1 MVLLKSDLTAA
12 RTSMNPFKTYF
23 SAVVIAALTISLSGI
38 KANALGSAGSCTA
51 TSAGVLL
58 GPLGSP
64 AAEGPTGR
72 DDDFTNLSID
82 GGIAASSN
90 GLSRSPAVKIFKN
103 TVENVGPTDDAFILT
118 VPSIPADFRVEI
130 STDFGDHYT
139 PVDSSNYSITLPV
152 AYRASSA
159 FFVRVTAPAGL
170 KILTGYDTV
179 IRAISTIDPTVTNAT
194 IDRLY
199 AGFIRVEATTKLAG
213 GAQTIEAA
221 AAGSEIEIT
230 ITFTNISSA
239 DGSGNGLLTAYEVV
253 ISENGLAAPNNWGAT
268 TDHIVGASDNHGGRI
283 IGDREG
289 SSWLTDIVT
298 SLDAGKSGVF
308 KFKRR
313 IK

>member
-1 MVLLKSDLTAA
+1 MSPFRKYFAAVL
-12 RTSMNPFKTYF
+12 
-23 SAVVIAALTISLSGI
+23 IAALTIILSGI
-38 KANALGSAGSCTA
+38 EVNALGSAGSYA
-51 TSAGVLL
+51 STSAGVLL

-64 AAEGPTGR
+64 DAEGPTGR

-90 GLSRSPAVKIFKN
+90 GLSTSPAVKIFKN
-103 TVENVGPTDDAFILT
+103 TVENVGPADDAFILT

-139 PVDSSNYSITLPV
+139 PIDSSTYGTTLPV

-159 FFVRVTAPAGL
+159 FLVRVTAPAGL

-179 IRAISTIDPTVTNAT
+179 IRATSTIDPAVTNST

-199 AGFIRVEATTKLAG
+199 AGFIRVESMTKLTG
-213 GAQTIEAA
+213 GAPTIEAA
-221 AAGSEIEIT
+221 APGSEIEIT

-239 DGSGNGLLTAYEVV
+239 DGTGNSLLTAYEVV
-253 ISENGLAAPNNWGAT
+253 ISENGFAAPNNWGAT
-268 TDHIVGASDNHGGRI
+268 TDHVVGASDNHGGHI

-298 SLDAGKSGVF
+298 SLAAGQSGVF

>member
-1 MVLLKSDLTAA
+1 MS
-12 RTSMNPFKTYF
+12 PFKKYF
-23 SAVVIAALTISLSGI
+23 SAVVIAALTITLSGS
-38 KANALGSAGSCTA
+38 KSNALASAGSR
-51 TSAGVLL
+51 TSTSCGVLL

-72 DDDFTNLSID
+72 DDDFTNLSVD

-90 GLSRSPAVKIFKN
+90 GVTTSPAVKTFKN
-103 TVENVGPTDDAFILT
+103 TVENLGPTDDAFILS
-118 VPSIPADFRVEI
+118 VPSIPEAFRVEI

-139 PVDSSNYSITLPV
+139 PIDSLSYSITLPV

-159 FFVRVTAPAGL
+159 FLVRVTAPAGL

-179 IRAISTIDPTVTNAT
+179 IRATSTIDPTVTNAT

-199 AGFIRVEATTKLAG
+199 AGFIRVEATTALTG

-221 AAGSEIEIT
+221 ASGTVIEIT
-230 ITFTNISSA
+230 VTFTNISSA
-239 DGSGNGLLTAYEVV
+239 GGNGNSLLTAYEVV
-253 ISENGLAAPNNWGAT
+253 ISENGFAAPNNWGAT

-298 SLDAGKSGVF
+298 SLDAGQSGVF

>member
-1 MVLLKSDLTAA
+1 MG
-12 RTSMNPFKTYF
+12 PFRKHF
-23 SAVVIAALTISLSGI
+23 AAVVVAALTITLSGI
-38 KANALGSAGSCTA
+38 QANALGSAGPYTSV
-51 TSAGVLL
+51 SAGVLL

-82 GGIAASSN
+82 GGIAASSK
-90 GLSRSPAVKIFKN
+90 GLSTSPAVKVFKN
-103 TVENVGPTDDAFILT
+103 TVENVGPADDAFILT

-139 PVDSSNYSITLPV
+139 PIDSSSYSITLPV

-159 FFVRVTAPAGL
+159 FLVRVTAPAGL

-179 IRAISTIDPTVTNAT
+179 IRATSTIDPAVTNST

-199 AGFIRVEATTKLAG
+199 AGFIRVEATTKLTS
-213 GAQTIEAA
+213 GAPTIEAA
-221 AAGSEIEIT
+221 VPGSEIEIT
-230 ITFTNISSA
+230 VTFTNISSA
-239 DGSGNGLLTAYEVV
+239 DGTGNSLLTAYEVV
-253 ISENGLAAPNNWGAT
+253 ISENGFAAPNNWGAT
-268 TDHIVGASDNHGGRI
+268 TNHIVGASDNHGGRI

-298 SLDAGKSGVF
+298 SLAAGQTGVF

>member
-1 MVLLKSDLTAA
+1 MGPFRKSFA
-12 RTSMNPFKTYF
+12 
-23 SAVVIAALTISLSGI
+23 AVVIAALTITLSGI
-38 KANALGSAGSCTA
+38 EANALGSTGSYTSA
-51 TSAGVLL
+51 SAGVLL

-82 GGIAASSN
+82 GGIATSSK
-90 GLSRSPAVKIFKN
+90 GLSTSPAVKVFKN
-103 TVENVGPTDDAFILT
+103 TVENIGPADDAFILT

-139 PVDSSNYSITLPV
+139 PIDSSSYSITLPV

-159 FFVRVTAPAGL
+159 FLVRVTAPAGL
-170 KILTGYDTV
+170 RILTGYDTV
-179 IRAISTIDPTVTNAT
+179 IRATSTIDPTVTNST

-199 AGFIRVEATTKLAG
+199 AGFIRVEATTKLTS
-213 GAQTIEAA
+213 GAPTIEAA
-221 AAGSEIEIT
+221 APGSEIEIT

-239 DGSGNGLLTAYEVV
+239 DGAGNSLLTAYEVV
-253 ISENGLAAPNNWGAT
+253 ISENGFAAPNNWGAT

-298 SLDAGKSGVF
+298 SLAAGQSGVF

>member
-1 MVLLKSDLTAA
+1 MSLFRK
-12 RTSMNPFKTYF
+12 YF
-23 SAVVIAALTISLSGI
+23 SAIVIAALTITVLGG
-38 KANALGSAGSCTA
+38 KANARGSARACTS

-90 GLSRSPAVKIFKN
+90 GLSTSPAVKIFRN

-118 VPSIPADFRVEI
+118 VPSSPADFRVEI

-139 PVDSSNYSITLPV
+139 PIDSSSYKITLPV

-159 FFVRVTAPAGL
+159 FFVRVSAPAGL
-170 KILTGYDTV
+170 RILTGYDTV
-179 IRAISTIDPTVTNAT
+179 IRATSTIDPTVTNAT

-199 AGFIRVEATTKLAG
+199 AGFIRVAATTKLTG
-213 GAQTIEAA
+213 GAPTIEAA
-221 AAGSEIEIT
+221 ASGSEIEIT

-239 DGSGNGLLTAYEVV
+239 NGSGNSLLTAYDVV
-253 ISENGLAAPNNWGAT
+253 ISENGFAAPNNWGAT
-268 TDHIVGASDNHGGRI
+268 TDHIVGASDSHGGRI

-298 SLDAGKSGVF
+298 SLDAGQSGVF

>member
-1 MVLLKSDLTAA
+1 MS
-12 RTSMNPFKTYF
+12 PFRKYF
-23 SAVVIAALTISLSGI
+23 SAIVITALTITVSGV
-38 KANALGSAGSCTA
+38 KASARGSAGPCTS

-82 GGIAASSN
+82 GGIVASSN
-90 GLSRSPAVKIFKN
+90 GLSTSPAVKIFKN
-103 TVENVGPTDDAFILT
+103 TVGNVGPTDDAFILT
-118 VPSIPADFRVEI
+118 VPSIPAGFRVEI

-139 PVDSSNYSITLPV
+139 PIDSSSYNITLPV

-179 IRAISTIDPTVTNAT
+179 IRATSTIDPTVTNAT

-199 AGFIRVEATTKLAG
+199 AGFIRVAATTKLTG
-213 GAQTIEAA
+213 GAPTIEAA
-221 AAGSEIEIT
+221 ASGSEIEIT

-239 DGSGNGLLTAYEVV
+239 HGNGNSLLTAYDVV
-253 ISENGLAAPNNWGAT
+253 ISENGFAAPNNWGAT
-268 TDHIVGASDNHGGRI
+268 TDHIVGASDSHGGRI

-298 SLDAGKSGVF
+298 SLDAGQSGVF

>member
-1 MVLLKSDLTAA
+1 MS
-12 RTSMNPFKTYF
+12 PFRKYF
-23 SAVVIAALTISLSGI
+23 SAIVIAALTITVSGV
-38 KANALGSAGSCTA
+38 KANARGSAEACTS

-90 GLSRSPAVKIFKN
+90 GLSTSPAVKIFRN

-118 VPSIPADFRVEI
+118 VPVVPAGFRVEI

-139 PVDSSNYSITLPV
+139 RIDSSNHNITLPV

-159 FFVRVTAPAGL
+159 FLVRVTAPAGL
-170 KILTGYDTV
+170 RILTGYDTV
-179 IRAISTIDPTVTNAT
+179 IRATSTIDPTVTNAT

-199 AGFIRVEATTKLAG
+199 AGFIRVAATTKLTG
-213 GAQTIEAA
+213 GAPTIEAA
-221 AAGSEIEIT
+221 ASGSEIEIT
-230 ITFTNISSA
+230 VTFTNISSA
-239 DGSGNGLLTAYEVV
+239 NGNGNSLLTAYEVV
-253 ISENGLAAPNNWGAT
+253 ISENGFAAPNNWGAT
-268 TDHIVGASDNHGGRI
+268 TDHIVGASDSHGGRI

-298 SLDAGKSGVF
+298 SLDAGQSGVF

>member
-1 MVLLKSDLTAA
+1 MS
-12 RTSMNPFKTYF
+12 PFKTYF
-23 SAVVIAALTISLSGI
+23 SAVVITALAINLSGI
-38 KANALGSAGSCTA
+38 KANALGSAGSCIS

-82 GGIAASSN
+82 GGIVASRN
-90 GLSRSPAVKIFKN
+90 GLSTSRAVKIFKN
-103 TVENVGPTDDAFILT
+103 TVENVGPTDDAFIIT
-118 VPSIPADFRVEI
+118 APSIPADFRVEI
-130 STDFGDHYT
+130 SSDFGDHYT
-139 PVDSSNYSITLPV
+139 PIDSSSYSITVPI

-159 FFVRVTAPAGL
+159 FLVRVTAPAGL
-170 KILTGYDTV
+170 KILTAYDTV
-179 IRAISTIDPTVTNAT
+179 IHATSTIDPTVTNAT

-199 AGFIRVEATTKLAG
+199 AGFIRVEATTKFTG
-213 GAQTIEAA
+213 GAQTIETAA
-221 AAGSEIEIT
+221 SGSEIEIT

-239 DGSGNGLLTAYEVV
+239 NGNGNSLLTAYDVV
-253 ISENGLAAPNNWGAT
+253 ISEDGFAAPNNWGAT
-268 TDHIVGASDNHGGRI
+268 TDHIVGASNNQGGRI

-298 SLDAGKSGVF
+298 SLDAGQSGVF

>member
-1 MVLLKSDLTAA
+1 M
-12 RTSMNPFKTYF
+12 RPFTKYF
-23 SAVVIAALTISLSGI
+23 SAVVIAALTIPLVSV
-38 KANALGSAGSCTA
+38 KANPLVSAKSSNS
-51 TSAGVLL
+51 TSGGVLV

-64 AAEGPTGR
+64 TAVGPTGR

-82 GGIAASSN
+82 GGIAASSD
-90 GLSRSPAVKIFKN
+90 GVTMSPAVKIFKN
-103 TVENVGPTDDAFILT
+103 TVENVGPTDDAFIIT
-118 VPSIPADFRVEI
+118 TPSIPANFRVEI

-139 PVDSSNYSITLPV
+139 STDSTNYSITVPV
-152 AYRASSA
+152 SYRASNT

-170 KILTGYDTV
+170 KILTSYDTV
-179 IRAISTIDPTVTNAT
+179 IRATSTIDPAVTNAT

-199 AGFIRVEATTKLAG
+199 AGFIRVEATTKFVG
-213 GAQTIEAA
+213 STQPVEVAA
-221 AAGSEIEIT
+221 AAQGSEIEFT

-239 DGSGNGLLTAYEVV
+239 DGSGNSLLTAYDLV
-253 ISENGLAAPNNWGAT
+253 ISENGNAAPNNWGAT

-289 SSWLTDIVT
+289 STWLTDIVT
-298 SLDAGKSGVF
+298 SLDAGRSGVF